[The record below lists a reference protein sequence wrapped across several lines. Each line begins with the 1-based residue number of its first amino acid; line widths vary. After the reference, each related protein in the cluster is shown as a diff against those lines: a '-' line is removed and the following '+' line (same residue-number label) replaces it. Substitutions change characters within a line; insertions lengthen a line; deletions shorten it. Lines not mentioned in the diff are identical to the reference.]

1 MPVSKIGVLVN
12 VGVVAPYL
20 VVVVCAFFSLGV
32 GVDLTSSAYG
42 GVMLLF
48 LDLPFSECYSRGTIL

>member
-1 MPVSKIGVLVN
+1 MRAAPVFGGFSLR
-12 VGVVAPYL
+12 L
-20 VVVVCAFFSLGV
+20 LSLGV

-48 LDLPFSECYSRGTIL
+48 LDLPFSECYLRGTLVNRTEYF